1 MNIYVEP
8 PRIYSLLRS
17 LRHISWDMEEDVLR
31 ARRVTTRLSWAWEGP
46 ARDDLLRELMFL
58 YRRWDNLLDEFRFL
72 LNRVDRKVQ
81 EWEKTDRYYADIVS
95 SVDVI
100 KYSDHKT

>member
-46 ARDDLLRELMFL
+46 ARDNILHELTYI
-58 YRRWDNLLDEFRFL
+58 YRKWDNLLDEFLFL
-72 LNRVDRKVQ
+72 LNLADRKVQ
-81 EWEKTDRYYADIVS
+81 EWEKIDRYYASIFS
-95 SVDVI
+95 
-100 KYSDHKT
+100 KTGD